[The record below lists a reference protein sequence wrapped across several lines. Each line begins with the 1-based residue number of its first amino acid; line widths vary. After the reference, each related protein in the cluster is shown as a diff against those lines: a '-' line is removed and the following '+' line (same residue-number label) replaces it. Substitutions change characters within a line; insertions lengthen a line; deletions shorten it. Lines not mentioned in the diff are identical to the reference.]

1 MKRHSILAILAVLIV
16 AFGAVA
22 LPAGSQEKSSSSPEA
37 KKMIPLK
44 IVLVFEEFDGQNKVV
59 SLPYSFYVNANDNN
73 HGRQASIRSGL
84 RVPVSVG
91 ANSDKNTI
99 QYQDVG
105 ANMDCSAETPEPGL
119 FELQL
124 TVQRSWL
131 FTADENK
138 GSTNPS
144 NAVLGTGGN
153 PIIQQF
159 SSFYTLVMRDGQTVE
174 ASTATNPING
184 RVMKVLVTMNVVK

>member
-1 MKRHSILAILAVLIV
+1 MKRHSMLAILAALIV

-22 LPAGSQEKSSSSPEA
+22 LPAGSQEKSASSPEA

-44 IVLVFEEFDGQNKVV
+44 VVLVFEEFEGQNKVV
-59 SLPYSFYVNANDNN
+59 SLPYSFYVNANDSD
-73 HGRQASIRSGL
+73 HRPASIRSGL

-105 ANMDCSAETPEPGL
+105 ASMDCTAETPEPGL

-124 TVQRSWL
+124 SVQRSWL
-131 FTADENK
+131 FTPDENK
-138 GSTNPS
+138 GSANPS
-144 NAVLGTGGN
+144 NAVLGAGGN

-159 SSFYTLVMRDGQTVE
+159 SSFYRLAMHDGQTVE

>member
-1 MKRHSILAILAVLIV
+1 MKRHSMLAILAALIV
-16 AFGAVA
+16 ALGAVA
-22 LPAGSQEKSSSSPEA
+22 LPAGSQEKSASSPEA

-44 IVLVFEEFDGQNKVV
+44 VVLVFEEFEGQNKVV
-59 SLPYSFYVNANDNN
+59 SLPYSFYVNANDSD
-73 HGRQASIRSGL
+73 HRPASIRSGL

-105 ANMDCSAETPEPGL
+105 ASMDCTAETPEPGL

-124 TVQRSWL
+124 SVQRSWL
-131 FTADENK
+131 FTPDENK
-138 GSTNPS
+138 GSANPS
-144 NAVLGTGGN
+144 NAVLGAGGN

-159 SSFYTLVMRDGQTVE
+159 SSFYRLAMHDGQTVE